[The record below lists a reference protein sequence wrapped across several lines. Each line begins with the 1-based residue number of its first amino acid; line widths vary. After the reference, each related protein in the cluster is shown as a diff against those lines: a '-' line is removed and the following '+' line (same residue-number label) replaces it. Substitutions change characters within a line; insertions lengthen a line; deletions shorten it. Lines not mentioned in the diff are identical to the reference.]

1 MLSNF
6 SIKVDRKGDNKYLF
20 IYYVH
25 LTIYLYEFVAFNSNV
40 LHFILSPE
48 KMFFILKLMFQV

>member
-6 SIKVDRKGDNKYLF
+6 SIKVNRKVENEYLF
-20 IYYVH
+20 IYHVH
-25 LTIYLYEFVAFNSNV
+25 LYEFVAFNSNV

>member
-6 SIKVDRKGDNKYLF
+6 SIKVNRKVDNEYLF
-20 IYYVH
+20 IYYV
-25 LTIYLYEFVAFNSNV
+25 LFDYLYEFVAFNSNV